1 MSARWRLVGTLDILL
16 FGTIAKFSKMAI
28 LALQFDSAG
37 GGSAILMFSQPI
49 PQEKPTPSA
58 SISVSLQDLLDDR
71 DGRDLSEYLSL
82 SVSCENGITRIS
94 LTTTGNNPVTYS
106 TVVSSASAIDWPSLV
121 FVVQHDSFVD

>member
-1 MSARWRLVGTLDILL
+1 
-16 FGTIAKFSKMAI
+16 
-28 LALQFDSAG
+28 
-37 GGSAILMFSQPI
+37 MFSQPI

-94 LTTTGNNPVTYS
+94 LTTTGNKPVTYS

-121 FVVQHDSFVD
+121 FVVQRDSFVD